1 MDLGDGSNGR
11 LPGIQE
17 DKAWGRKSLEYVN
30 FTSEGVQQE
39 LINTSEGDIL
49 PLAENTE
56 SPDLGPPPVAHFED
70 EDPIK
75 FDAQPT
81 TTTPEPELKSQAE
94 ELPPA
99 LSMNLETR
107 RKRRDSQGKLNIRR
121 MSVFHSPPERIED
134 QSSTEARAISGTLP
148 IRAGAKRK
156 MSVREDEG
164 RTENKASND
173 FTFSRKSSVA
183 FEDPVKTDKEMFAEN
198 DVKPRAK
205 RESITIQP
213 PERRAL
219 SSKPVNTDPVVSPKK
234 PTLRGKT
241 SDGKPH
247 QKKTSEHTSKEAPR
261 PRSRQSI
268 KPLAEEPLVI
278 SIPLTQESAPRVA
291 EVQPMTQPH
300 TLPPKTPAA
309 PPDLF
314 SPVTTEPSTS
324 RPQAGRDTPPPGDIG
339 AASDANAGRAGRR
352 ARTSVNYAEPSLNS
366 KMRRPSAQLVDAVDS
381 RGRSVPGIMV
391 PSSAAQERILTASM
405 IKTARDDEAW
415 RSLPATGEAASPL
428 SKKSTGIAP
437 LTQITGN
444 GVEVREDIPV
454 QSAAAAAIS
463 TLIQSNKERR
473 KSQGLVLSTE
483 KDGRKERDSLRVFDF
498 VSSSPPRDDVSA
510 KMAERART
518 ASRRHSAIPG
528 SVTVGK
534 KERFGDVEGRT
545 ESRTGHKSQNSANV
559 VGLKEV
565 SPPIAMSSV
574 DEGTGMAR
582 SQRANRRS
590 SMLG

>member
-17 DKAWGRKSLEYVN
+17 DKAWVRKSLEYVN